1 MREEEVK
8 KKRGEGEEGKEQE
21 REQDYCNHEVFCPE
35 KLRVYFLSLSHT
47 HLDTVKVTMSFP
59 YT

>member
-35 KLRVYFLSLSHT
+35 KLRMPHA
-47 HLDTVKVTMSFP
+47 
-59 YT
+59 